1 MSTSQ
6 KPASRILCLV
16 PDQNTPGK
24 SDVTGAFF
32 PEARAFARYHGCEPD
47 QAVRR
52 FPSAPNLSLQQRR
65 AVCVDAIMRAPQPLD
80 VLAFFCHGWRDGLQA
95 GFTHSNVLVLARLIA
110 LHADRDAHVLLYACQ
125 TGRDGDAQ
133 EADDQLPGPG
143 GDGGFADELR
153 DACEVLGRRITVM
166 GHTTAGHCTWNPFAR
181 YFAPGCG
188 GLGGH
193 WYVEPESELWQAW
206 VRALREPRSS
216 LRYRFPFMQPE
227 EIADELG
234 GGAGPLVA

>member
-1 MSTSQ
+1 VTTLARVALRM
-6 KPASRILCLV
+6 LCLV

-24 SDVTGAFF
+24 RDVSGAFF
-32 PEARAFARYHGCEPD
+32 PEARAFARHHGADPD
-47 QAVRR
+47 EVVQR
-52 FPSAPNLSLQQRR
+52 FPSALPLPQRR
-65 AVCVDAIMRAPQPLD
+65 AACVAAIQKSTQLD
-80 VLAFFCHGWRDGLQA
+80 VLSFFCHGWRDGLQA
-95 GFTHSNVLVLARLIA
+95 GFTRSNVLALARLIA
-110 LHADRDAHVLLYACQ
+110 MHANRDAHVLLYACQ

-133 EADDQLPGPG
+133 EADDREPGPG

-166 GHTTAGHCTWNPFAR
+166 GHTTAGHCTCNPFAR

-193 WYVEPESELWQAW
+193 WYVEPESQLWQAW
-206 VRALREPRSS
+206 VRALRDPRST
-216 LRYRFPFMQPE
+216 LRYRFPFMSTA
-227 EIADELG
+227 EIAEELG